1 MAFPT
6 DTMDSTDL
14 ADLIP
19 KLWGSKVNNFYK
31 SKLVTAKFFVDRSE
45 ELVDGG
51 NVIYTPNLTEMEANA
66 KTNGAAVTLNDPTET
81 KVTLTVSTWMEVSF
95 NIEDREAA
103 AVKHSYYIMD
113 KYAQNAGYTIAKGL
127 EQAITALFATF
138 TTGVGASTTNV
149 ADSDIRSAI
158 AELEAVNVDTSSDVA
173 FFFDSKVFWNQ
184 LQAIDKFSLAVNA
197 PVQDPVA
204 KKPDGHLYG
213 IPVYVSNN
221 IAYISGSTGRY
232 NALAHRDA
240 IHFATLNLGSGG
252 SMGGNSNGEGIRL
265 QSNYVPEHLST
276 LTTADMVYG
285 VVLNRATSGIKI
297 LSAA

>member
-51 NVIYTPNLTEMEANA
+51 NVIYTPNLTEMAA
-66 KTNGAAVTLNDPTET
+66 TTKTNGAAVTLNDPTET

-113 KYAQNAGYTIAKGL
+113 KYAQML
-127 EQAITALFATF
+127 
-138 TTGVGASTTNV
+138 
-149 ADSDIRSAI
+149 
-158 AELEAVNVDTSSDVA
+158 DTLSLKDLNKLSQHC
-173 FFFDSKVFWNQ
+173 SQPLQ
-184 LQAIDKFSLAVNA
+184 L
-197 PVQDPVA
+197 
-204 KKPDGHLYG
+204 G
-213 IPVYVSNN
+213 
-221 IAYISGSTGRY
+221 
-232 NALAHRDA
+232 
-240 IHFATLNLGSGG
+240 
-252 SMGGNSNGEGIRL
+252 
-265 QSNYVPEHLST
+265 
-276 LTTADMVYG
+276 
-285 VVLNRATSGIKI
+285 
-297 LSAA
+297 